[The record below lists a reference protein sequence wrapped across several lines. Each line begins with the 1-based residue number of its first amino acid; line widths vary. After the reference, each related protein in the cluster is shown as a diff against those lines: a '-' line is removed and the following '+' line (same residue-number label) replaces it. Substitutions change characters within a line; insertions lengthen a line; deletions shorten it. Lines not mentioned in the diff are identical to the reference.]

1 MPVQSDPPKA
11 PPTRVV
17 VVGGGFAGY
26 SAVRS
31 LARRM
36 QRVKRG
42 HSRTARV
49 EILLIN
55 PSDYFLYLPLLPE
68 VAAGILEPRRVCVPL
83 ATLGPNVRL
92 LLGTVDGVDTEQR
105 LVNFTDPDGH
115 RASVSYDRLLLTV
128 GSVNKLVPIPGVAE
142 HAYPFRSI
150 GEALQLRDHI
160 VEEVELAQTGTHVVT
175 GEDQGAVPSPDA
187 RRTFVVVGAGYTG
200 TEVAAQGQLLS
211 RSVARQ
217 RPHDGKPVRW
227 LLIDRAPRVLP
238 ELDERLSRAAS
249 KVLRKRGIEVRTGTT
264 IVHATD
270 QGVLLSDGEFV
281 PTRSLIW
288 CVGVRPEPLI
298 EGLGLLTVSGRL
310 AVDEYLGV
318 PGLPEI
324 FACGDAAAVPDHA
337 RPGQLTAMTAQHAVR
352 QGRRAAGNI
361 AASLGHGH
369 RRTYRHR
376 DMGFAVDLGGVQAT
390 ANPAGVA
397 VSGIAAKTM
406 TRAYHL
412 GAIPAN
418 RARIAGDWLLGALL
432 PRQNVHLGLATRGR
446 SNDPR
451 LNTGT
456 AAVLEGVDAS

>member
-1 MPVQSDPPKA
+1 MSPQPNPPKTA
-11 PPTRVV
+11 PNRVV
-17 VVGGGFAGY
+17 IIGGGFAGY
-26 SAVRS
+26 SAARS
-31 LARRM
+31 LARRV
-36 QRVKRG
+36 QRRVG
-42 HSRTARV
+42 HSRAADV

-83 ATLGPNVRL
+83 ATLGPRVRI
-92 LLGTVDGVDTEQR
+92 LLGTVDGVDTEQHR
-105 LVNFTDPDGH
+105 VNLTDPQGH

-142 HAYPFRSI
+142 HAHPFRSV
-150 GEALQLRDHI
+150 GEALGLRDHI
-160 VEEVELAQTGTHVVT
+160 VEEVELAHTGTQVVLA
-175 GEDQGAVPSPDA
+175 EDRGAVPSPDA

-217 RPHDGKPVRW
+217 RPHDATPVRW

-249 KVLRKRGIEVRTGTT
+249 KVLRKRGIEVRPGTT
-264 IVHATD
+264 VVHATD

-288 CVGVRPEPLI
+288 CAGVRPDPLI
-298 EGLGLLTVSGRL
+298 DGLALRTVSGRL
-310 AVDEYLGV
+310 AVDEYLRV
-318 PGLPEI
+318 PGFPDI
-324 FACGDAAAVPDHA
+324 FACGDAAGVPDHA

-361 AASLGHGH
+361 AASLGDDRP
-369 RRTYRHR
+369 RRYRHR
-376 DMGFAVDLGGVQAT
+376 NMGFAVDLGGLEAT

-418 RARIAGDWLLGALL
+418 RARIAGDWLLDALL
-432 PRQNVHLGLATRGR
+432 PRQTVHLGLATRG
-446 SNDPR
+446 SGTHPR
-451 LNTGT
+451 LGTGT
-456 AAVLEGVDAS
+456 AAVLEGAHTS

>member
-1 MPVQSDPPKA
+1 
-11 PPTRVV
+11 VV
-17 VVGGGFAGY
+17 IIGGGFAGY
-26 SAVRS
+26 SAARS

-36 QRVKRG
+36 QRRLKFGR
-42 HSRTARV
+42 SSAPEV

-55 PSDYFLYLPLLPE
+55 SSDYFLYLPLLPE

-83 ATLGPNVRL
+83 ATLGPDVRV
-92 LLGTVDGVDTEQR
+92 LLGAVDSVDIEQR
-105 LVNFTDPDGH
+105 RVNLTDPEGH

-150 GEALQLRDHI
+150 GEALRLRDHI
-160 VEEVELAQTGTHVVT
+160 VEEVELGHMGTQVVI
-175 GEDQGAVPSPDA
+175 GDDQGAVPSPGA

-264 IVHATD
+264 IVRATD

-288 CVGVRPEPLI
+288 CVGVGPDPLI
-298 EGLGLLTVSGRL
+298 DELGLRTVSGRL
-310 AVDEYLGV
+310 AVDDYLTV
-318 PGLPEI
+318 PGRPGI
-324 FACGDAAAVPDHA
+324 FACGDAAGVPDHT

-361 AASLGHGH
+361 AASLGDGH
-369 RRTYRHR
+369 PREPGADRGRLVARCPPPLPDDPSRPGQPRQWRRFATQHR
-376 DMGFAVDLGGVQAT
+376 DGRRPRRG
-390 ANPAGVA
+390 
-397 VSGIAAKTM
+397 
-406 TRAYHL
+406 
-412 GAIPAN
+412 
-418 RARIAGDWLLGALL
+418 ARIMIGSVAPCRRRNRG
-432 PRQNVHLGLATRGR
+432 QLGLQSALRG
-446 SNDPR
+446 
-451 LNTGT
+451 
-456 AAVLEGVDAS
+456 A